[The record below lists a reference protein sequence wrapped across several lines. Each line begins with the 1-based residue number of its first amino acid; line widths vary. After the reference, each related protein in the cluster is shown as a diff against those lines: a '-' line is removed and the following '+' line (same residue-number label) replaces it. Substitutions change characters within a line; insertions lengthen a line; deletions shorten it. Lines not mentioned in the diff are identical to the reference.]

1 MRDTGQMVLDAPS
14 IAVKHMRPARRWMGV
29 TYGCH
34 RRHGDTAH
42 ERRTSMSRRTNGT
55 NRAGAALGVN
65 LYTGKLAPRKKKNL
79 TAATVQ
85 VQELK
90 NINLYR

>member
-1 MRDTGQMVLDAPS
+1 MS
-14 IAVKHMRPARRWMGV
+14 KRR
-29 TYGCH
+29 
-34 RRHGDTAH
+34 
-42 ERRTSMSRRTNGT
+42 NGT
-55 NRAGAALGVN
+55 NRAGAAIGVN

-90 NINLYR
+90 KYSYSDYNRETRRMQG